1 MLDLTEL
8 KFVDG
13 LIPAIVQDVRTGEV
27 LMLAYMNQ
35 ESLAKTLETGQ
46 TWFYSRSRRELW
58 HKGATSGNFQEV
70 VAITTDCDRD
80 TLLIQV
86 VQHGSGAC
94 HQGSWSCFTRQLSGQ
109 GQPARAAILD
119 QLREVIAERRQNP
132 VEGSYTTYLF
142 AKGLDKICKKIGE
155 EAAEVIIAAKNRD
168 PQELAQESAD
178 LLYHL
183 LVLLEAG
190 QVGNDDLWRVLTERR
205 MK

>member
-1 MLDLTEL
+1 M
-8 KFVDG
+8 
-13 LIPAIVQDVRTGEV
+13 
-27 LMLAYMNQ
+27 
-35 ESLAKTLETGQ
+35 
-46 TWFYSRSRRELW
+46 
-58 HKGATSGNFQEV
+58 
-70 VAITTDCDRD
+70 
-80 TLLIQV
+80 
-86 VQHGSGAC
+86 
-94 HQGSWSCFTRQLSGQ
+94 
-109 GQPARAAILD
+109 D